1 MFKDWVVEPRYA
13 HTWREI
19 AFEELKQGDHFRL
32 IDEVPQ
38 GIKSTGNEDGKTVS
52 VALEDAYNY
61 RKGDP
66 DGWSVAVDAK
76 HDYAGKGAG
85 FDWYEWPYALHPI
98 AKKPLPSPRE
108 FTYRFD

>member
-1 MFKDWVVEPRYA
+1 MA
-13 HTWREI
+13 HTWREMQ
-19 AFEELKQGDHFRL
+19 FEELRKGDHFRL

-66 DGWSVAVDAK
+66 DAWSVSGGRKARLSG
-76 HDYAGKGAG
+76 HGRG
-85 FDWYEWPYALHPI
+85 FRPKDRLVQFGVAIFLAFI
-98 AKKPLPSPRE
+98 AASSGVKPKVATHVSV
-108 FTYRFD
+108 